1 MAIKDYYKVL
11 GVDKNASADTI
22 KAAFRKL
29 AKAHHPDA
37 NQGDQAAE
45 QRFMEISEAYEVL
58 GNEENR
64 KKYDDLV
71 EQERSGHFHPPQ
83 GNGQTGMDID
93 WDDILSQMF
102 GWTGGSFAAGHSPF
116 GRGAFTYENLD
127 VENTIRVP
135 LREAFAGAEK
145 TIRIGG
151 KEQVKFR
158 IPAGIQPGERIVLP
172 GKGNVGKDGH
182 RGDRLLRIELTG
194 ADNLVLDGLDL
205 HMAQEIA
212 PWEAALGATLEVT
225 PLDKQLS
232 VKVKPG
238 ARSGMKLR
246 VAGQGYRDRS
256 GNRGD
261 LFIELTIQNPRT
273 LPAEVTA
280 FYKTMQS
287 RR

>member
-1 MAIKDYYKVL
+1 LAIKDYYKIL
-11 GVDKNASADTI
+11 GVDKSASADTI

-37 NQGDQAAE
+37 NQGDKAAE

-71 EQERSGHFHPPQ
+71 EQERSGRFHPPQ
-83 GNGQTGMDID
+83 GNGQAGMDID

-116 GRGAFTYENLD
+116 GRGGFAYESLD

-172 GKGNVGKDGH
+172 GKGKAGKDGH

-194 ADNLVLDGLDL
+194 DSNLVLDGLDL
-205 HMAQEIA
+205 HMAQDIA
-212 PWEAALGATLEVT
+212 PWDAALGTTLELT

-261 LFIELTIQNPRT
+261 LFIELTVQNPRT
-273 LPAEVTA
+273 LPAEVTE
-280 FYKTMQS
+280 FYKTMQG